1 MGSYIKGLFHGLGTL
16 LTGMKVTFKEF
27 FTKKITEQYPENR
40 ATLKM
45 HDRFCGELTMPHDE
59 NGNNRC
65 IACGLCLMAC
75 PNGTIRITSEMVAD
89 SETGKQKKRLVK
101 YEYDLGSCMFCH
113 LCVNACPHDA
123 IRFSTD
129 FEHAVFTRSKLVKTL
144 NKQLS

>member
-1 MGSYIKGLFHGLGTL
+1 MAGYIKGIFTGLGSL
-16 LTGMKVTFKEF
+16 MTGLKVTFKEF

-40 ATLKM
+40 AVLKM
-45 HDRFCGELTMPHDE
+45 NDRFCGELVMPVDE

-65 IACGLCLMAC
+65 IACGLCQIAC
-75 PNGTIRITSEMVAD
+75 PNGTIHITSEMVTD
-89 SETGKQKKRLVK
+89 PETGRPKKKLVK

-129 FEHAVFTRSKLVKTL
+129 FEHAVFTREKLVKTL
-144 NKQLS
+144 NKR

>member
-1 MGSYIKGLFHGLGTL
+1 MAGYVKGFFIGLGSL
-16 LTGMKVTFKEF
+16 LTGMKVTLKEF

-45 HDRFCGELTMPHDE
+45 NDRFCGELVMPVDE

-65 IACGLCLMAC
+65 IACGLCQMAC
-75 PNGTIRITSEMVAD
+75 PNGTIRITSEMVTD
-89 SETGKQKKRLVK
+89 PETGRQKKRLVK

-123 IRFSTD
+123 IRFSTE
-129 FEHAVFTRSKLVKTL
+129 FEHAVFTREKLVKTL
-144 NKQLS
+144 NKQ